1 MVRMSSHKI
10 QVRRATLE
18 DLPKLIALWQKE
30 FLPWETLEK
39 RFTEFQIA
47 ETLDG
52 ELLAIAGLQ
61 ASGKEGKLHSEVIL
75 RSEEGDALRAKFLE
89 RFQTLATNRGIFRIW
104 TQLSAPFWAQNGF
117 HPATEESMAK
127 LPQVFLDRELPWRVL
142 VLKDEKAA
150 ALTIE
155 KEFEIFKEAEKE
167 RTEKVLRQ
175 ARVIKGLAIML
186 VIVLTGIVIL
196 WAIFATKYNVFR
208 R

>member
-1 MVRMSSHKI
+1 MPRFVSRDALSPFVRSRPGPQKLRLQAIRSHVRLFLYSCDETNYSAARMSSHKI

-52 ELLAIAGLQ
+52 EMLAVAGLQ

-75 RSEEGDALRAKFLE
+75 RSEEGDAVRAKFLE

-104 TQLSAPFWAQNGF
+104 TQLNAPFWA
-117 HPATEESMAK
+117 
-127 LPQVFLDRELPWRVL
+127 
-142 VLKDEKAA
+142 
-150 ALTIE
+150 
-155 KEFEIFKEAEKE
+155 
-167 RTEKVLRQ
+167 
-175 ARVIKGLAIML
+175 
-186 VIVLTGIVIL
+186 
-196 WAIFATKYNVFR
+196 
-208 R
+208 